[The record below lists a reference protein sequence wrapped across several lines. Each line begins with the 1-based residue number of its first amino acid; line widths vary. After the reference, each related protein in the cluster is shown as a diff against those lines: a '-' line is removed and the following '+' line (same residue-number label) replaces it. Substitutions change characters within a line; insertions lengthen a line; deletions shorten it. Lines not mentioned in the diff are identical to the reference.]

1 MDDKIQNQIV
11 EIRKAYYP
19 LIFRI
24 FGVYIMLD
32 VIVLIIWI
40 LLIATNAVNGQDS
53 SSYIWLAV
61 LFLIKFI
68 IIFVLAIKLTV
79 NWTFTYYQI
88 ETDNLVKKQG
98 FYTPKETLYS
108 LNQIYSVEAYSGVLG
123 RIFKYGDLT
132 LVFSTKG
139 DNREK
144 VHIWGIV
151 EPFKYRNNFREYL
164 K

>member
-1 MDDKIQNQIV
+1 MNNKLQNQII

-24 FGVYIMLD
+24 FSIYIIID
-32 VIVLIIWI
+32 IIVLITWMII
-40 LLIATNAVNGQDS
+40 IATGAVSEQEIPS
-53 SSYIWLAV
+53 FIWLAI

-68 IIFVLAIKLTV
+68 IIFILTIRMTID
-79 NWTFTYYQI
+79 WTFTYYHI
-88 ETDNLVKKQG
+88 ENDNLVKLQG

-108 LNQIYSVEAYSGVLG
+108 LNQIYAVEAYSGFLG

-132 LVFSTKG
+132 LTFSTQG
-139 DNREK
+139 DSRER
-144 VHIWGIV
+144 VRIWGIV
-151 EPFKYRNNFREYL
+151 EPFKYRDNFRKYL

>member
-1 MDDKIQNQIV
+1 MGDKSQNQII

-24 FGVYIMLD
+24 FGIYVILD
-32 VIVLIIWI
+32 IIVLIVWI
-40 LLIATNAVNGQDS
+40 TLISSGALSGQET

-68 IIFVLAIKLTV
+68 IVFIMAIRLTV
-79 NWTFTYYQI
+79 SWTFTYFHI
-88 ETDNLVKKQG
+88 EADNLVKKQG

-108 LNQIYSVEAYSGVLG
+108 LNQIYSVEAYSSPLG

-139 DNREK
+139 DNHER
-144 VHIWGIV
+144 VDIWGIV
-151 EPFKYRNNFREYL
+151 EPFKYRDYFREYL